1 MVSKQDARRFGL
13 NTQGQPTPS
22 VWAAI
27 PAKDEAGELEGC
39 LMALAAQRHAA
50 IQGVVICLSNC
61 TDDSATVVSR
71 IAVALPFRV
80 DTIDVALPPNRACA
94 GVARRLA
101 MHRAA
106 ELAGPD
112 GILLTTDADARVPPN
127 WVAANLTAIA
137 GGADAVAGRSE
148 IEPYGA
154 RLIPPQLHA
163 IDARE
168 GYYARLLDEIRS
180 LLDPDPADPWP
191 RHDEHCGASIAVTAS
206 AYRRAGGMPAVPLAE
221 DRAFFDM
228 LRRIDARIRHA
239 PEVRVVV
246 SARLHGKAPGG
257 MADTMRRRIVKTD
270 PFLDARLEP
279 ALDATRRSRISG
291 QLHQMW
297 QTGAGDAAELQR
309 IAAKLRTTSESLTRH
324 FAIVPVAWG
333 AGLEGVSCVQQNAE
347 RGYFGAGWAR
357 LEQQCPVLQR
367 RLVPL
372 ENLPVETARAE
383 RIRDWLRN
391 AADPVDTQL
400 HVAAD

>member
-1 MVSKQDARRFGL
+1 
-13 NTQGQPTPS
+13 
-22 VWAAI
+22 
-27 PAKDEAGELEGC
+27 
-39 LMALAAQRHAA
+39 
-50 IQGVVICLSNC
+50 
-61 TDDSATVVSR
+61 
-71 IAVALPFRV
+71 
-80 DTIDVALPPNRACA
+80 
-94 GVARRLA
+94 
-101 MHRAA
+101 
-106 ELAGPD
+106 
-112 GILLTTDADARVPPN
+112 
-127 WVAANLTAIA
+127 
-137 GGADAVAGRSE
+137 
-148 IEPYGA
+148 
-154 RLIPPQLHA
+154 
-163 IDARE
+163 
-168 GYYARLLDEIRS
+168 
-180 LLDPDPADPWP
+180 
-191 RHDEHCGASIAVTAS
+191 
-206 AYRRAGGMPAVPLAE
+206 MPAVPLAE

-279 ALDATRRSRISG
+279 ALDATRRSRIRG
-291 QLHQMW
+291 KLHQMW
-297 QTGAGDAAELQR
+297 QTGAGDTAELQR